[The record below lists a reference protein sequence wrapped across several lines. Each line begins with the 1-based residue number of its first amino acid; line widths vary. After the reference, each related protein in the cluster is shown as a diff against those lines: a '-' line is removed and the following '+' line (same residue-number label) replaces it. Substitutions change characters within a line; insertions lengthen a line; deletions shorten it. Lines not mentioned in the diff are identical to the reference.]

1 MYTNL
6 HNFRN
11 NCFIEVILQS
21 WFSEVSRV
29 NVVFLALFEQNRKTH
44 VKVDRLKF

>member
-21 WFSEVSRV
+21 WFSKVSRV
-29 NVVFLALFEQNRKTH
+29 NLVFLALFLSKTEKH
-44 VKVDRLKF
+44 MSK